1 MLRTA
6 LAITAFF
13 WLSMAPSLCTAGL
26 LAHACEVF
34 VFASCDDSCD
44 DEHGPDHHEDGC
56 SGEDVDHSHRS
67 CLTDLHPDDHCSHDA
82 CSHDAC
88 SHDACSHDAC
98 SHDAC
103 SHDSCGSDPCVLAVL
118 VQQHRHAKISYD
130 GDSLAKVP
138 LHVST
143 ADSALHSL
151 TWQRF
156 VRPLVGQKLPYFS
169 SDRPLR
175 S

>member
-1 MLRTA
+1 
-6 LAITAFF
+6 
-13 WLSMAPSLCTAGL
+13 
-26 LAHACEVF
+26 
-34 VFASCDDSCD
+34 
-44 DEHGPDHHEDGC
+44 
-56 SGEDVDHSHRS
+56 
-67 CLTDLHPDDHCSHDA
+67 
-82 CSHDAC
+82 
-88 SHDACSHDAC
+88 
-98 SHDAC
+98 

-130 GDSLAKVP
+130 GDAPAKAP